1 MLIKQTNAT
10 IAIALHLH
18 HEHEIPHKMPMPMTM
33 TMTAFAKGYVLARVL
48 PKTVS
53 TLIGVYS
60 ATFVGVFCG
69 VLLLLLFLLLLLLR
83 VGSCI
88 HKKSVLAAQSDGK
101 NADDTSEEPVTSCD
115 TNPNI
120 TSDTSDSLLEPV

>member
-10 IAIALHLH
+10 IALHL
-18 HEHEIPHKMPMPMTM
+18 EHEIPHKMPMP
-33 TMTAFAKGYVLARVL
+33 MTAFAKGYVLARVL

-53 TLIGVYS
+53 TFISAYG

-69 VLLLLLFLLLLLLR
+69 VLLMLLFLLLLLLR
-83 VGSCI
+83 VGSFI
-88 HKKSVLAAQSDGK
+88 HKKLAAQSDGK
-101 NADDTSEEPVTSCD
+101 NADDTSEEPVTSCE

>member
-10 IAIALHLH
+10 IALHLH

-88 HKKSVLAAQSDGK
+88 HKKLAAQSDGK
-101 NADDTSEEPVTSCD
+101 NADDTSEDEEPVTSCD

>member
-10 IAIALHLH
+10 IALHL
-18 HEHEIPHKMPMPMTM
+18 EHEIPHKMPMP
-33 TMTAFAKGYVLARVL
+33 MTAFAKGYVLARVL

-53 TLIGVYS
+53 TFISAYG

-69 VLLLLLFLLLLLLR
+69 VLLMLLFLLLLLLR

-88 HKKSVLAAQSDGK
+88 HKKLAAQSDGK
-101 NADDTSEEPVTSCD
+101 NADDTSEEPVTSCE